1 MGRYKA
7 KQVDKNRLC
16 KRYPFIRAPKRMVFQ
31 STTVMALELG
41 KIIFQNASVGT
52 LVFEVPFD
60 STDYNVLAVPRD
72 TTAEDSA
79 QVNIYVDKANS
90 SRFEVTVR
98 SSAPFTGEVDV
109 IAIRIG

>member
-41 KIIFQNASVGT
+41 KIIFQNASIDF
-52 LVFEVPFD
+52 L
-60 STDYNVLAVPRD
+60 
-72 TTAEDSA
+72 
-79 QVNIYVDKANS
+79 
-90 SRFEVTVR
+90 
-98 SSAPFTGEVDV
+98 
-109 IAIRIG
+109 